1 MQWQVLCAE
10 VPKRVDA
17 LAMAGGEQVWVTE
30 LLWVPLV
37 VGDKDK
43 AVRGTW
49 VLKTSTYP
57 CIL

>member
-10 VPKRVDA
+10 VPKCLDA
-17 LAMAGGEQVWVTE
+17 LAMAGGEQVRVTE

-43 AVRGTW
+43 AVRGNW